1 VNRLTPDPAHLRRS
15 YELGELVETN
25 VPPEP
30 FSLFTAWFADAVAD
44 ELPEPNAMVLA
55 TASEDGV
62 PHARTVLLKGY
73 GPAGFRL
80 FTNYTS
86 QKGRDLRTNPQAS
99 LLFPW
104 HPLQRQVIVTG
115 SVERLDEAENAA
127 YFHSRPRGSQ
137 LGAWAS
143 HQSAVVGS
151 REELVERFN
160 TIAARWPETD
170 TVPVPDFWGGYLVI
184 PVTVE
189 FWQGRANRLHDRL
202 RYRRAGDGWT
212 LERLAP

>member
-1 VNRLTPDPAHLRRS
+1 
-15 YELGELVETN
+15 LVETN
-25 VPPEP
+25 VPSEP
-30 FSLFTAWFADAVAD
+30 FSLFTAWFADVVAG
-44 ELPEPNAMVLA
+44 ELPEPNAMILA
-55 TASEDGV
+55 TVSEDGV
-62 PHARTVLLKGY
+62 PHVRTVLLKGY
-73 GPAGFRL
+73 GTGGFRL
-80 FTNYTS
+80 FTNHTS
-86 QKGRDLRTNPQAS
+86 QKGRDLLANPQAS

-104 HPLQRQVIVTG
+104 HALQRQVIVTG
-115 SVERLDEAENAA
+115 SVERLGEAENAA

-160 TIAARWPETD
+160 ALAARWPETD

-184 PVTVE
+184 PVTIE
-189 FWQGRANRLHDRL
+189 FWQGRPDRMHDRL
-202 RYRRAGDGWT
+202 RYRRTGEGWA

>member
-1 VNRLTPDPAHLRRS
+1 
-15 YELGELVETN
+15 LVETN
-25 VPPEP
+25 VPREP
-30 FSLFTAWFADAVAD
+30 FSLFTAWFADAVAA

-55 TASEDGV
+55 TVSADGV

-73 GPAGFRL
+73 GSGGFRL

-86 QKGRDLRTNPQAS
+86 QKGRDLQANPQAS

-115 SVERLDEAENAA
+115 PVERLSETENAD
-127 YFHSRPRGSQ
+127 YFQSRPRGSQ

-143 HQSAVVGS
+143 HQSSVVS
-151 REELVERFN
+151 AREELIARFN

-170 TVPVPDFWGGYLVI
+170 TVPVPDFWGGYLVV
-184 PVTVE
+184 PDSVE

-202 RYRRAGDGWT
+202 RYRRAGEGWT